1 MYGYVLWQKCWK
13 SYTYNILENSQIKPL
28 ARTDQIK
35 DLGILLDERLSFR
48 DHIND
53 KTNKA
58 FSMLGIIKCN
68 FKHLTIQS
76 SYGRFKNFKIRSIA
90 GHSHEAGTQKTP
102 QIASL
107 TAYQITDLALPRGA
121 FHVTPRPGRT
131 CARTRLLPCQV
142 QIGHFLGFP
151 PSQVE
156 RAMCLPCIATR
167 VGGWRDPGDWGKD
180 TYGYLEQYITLALR
194 SPRREASVA
203 C

>member
-1 MYGYVLWQKCWK
+1 
-13 SYTYNILENSQIKPL
+13 
-28 ARTDQIK
+28 
-35 DLGILLDERLSFR
+35 LDERLSFR

-107 TAYQITDLALPRGA
+107 TAYQITNLALPRGA

-142 QIGHFLGFP
+142 QIGHFLGFL

-156 RAMCLPCIATR
+156 RAMCLPCIATS
-167 VGGWRDPGDWGKD
+167 VGG
-180 TYGYLEQYITLALR
+180 
-194 SPRREASVA
+194 
-203 C
+203 